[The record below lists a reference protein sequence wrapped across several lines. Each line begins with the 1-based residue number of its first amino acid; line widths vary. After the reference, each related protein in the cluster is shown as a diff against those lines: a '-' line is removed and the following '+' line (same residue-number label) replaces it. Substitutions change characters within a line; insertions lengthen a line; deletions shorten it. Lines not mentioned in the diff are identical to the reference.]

1 MPGLRVPLCGIGMA
15 AAICGLQPLR
25 AQEVTEAGAVQTA
38 SAPAVDP
45 STIPLPELAFAPTAR
60 DVGNYDKYYYF
71 HRAETDFATAY
82 ADIQECD
89 GYARGLP
96 HNEVMPNAPVPY
108 PYAGTMAGAIG
119 GAIGNAIVGAI
130 ISAEASAE
138 RRRQRRSIMR
148 TCMGYKGYQAYG
160 LRKSLWETFNF
171 EEGSREIPEDE
182 RQRLLQIQARVASGP
197 VPTVGEI
204 RR

>member
-1 MPGLRVPLCGIGMA
+1 MPGLRVPLCGIGVA
-15 AAICGLQPLR
+15 AMICGYQPLR
-25 AQEVTEAGAVQTA
+25 AQEVIETAAVEAADATV
-38 SAPAVDP
+38 VDP
-45 STIPLPELAFAPTAR
+45 STIPLPDLAFTPTAR
-60 DVGNYDKYYYF
+60 DASNYDKYYYF
-71 HRAETDFATAY
+71 HRAETEFATAY
-82 ADIQECD
+82 ADLQECD

-96 HNEVMPNAPVPY
+96 RNEVYPNAPVPY

-119 GAIGNAIVGAI
+119 GVIGNAIVGAI

-138 RRRQRRSIMR
+138 RRRLRRSIMR

-171 EEGSREIPEDE
+171 EEGGREFPEDE
-182 RQRLLQIQARVASGP
+182 RQRLLRIQARVASGP

-204 RR
+204 R